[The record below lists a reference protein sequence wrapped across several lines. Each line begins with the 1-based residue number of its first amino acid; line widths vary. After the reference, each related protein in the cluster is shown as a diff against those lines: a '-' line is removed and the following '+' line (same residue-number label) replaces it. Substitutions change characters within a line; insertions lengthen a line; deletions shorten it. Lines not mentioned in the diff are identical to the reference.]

1 MKQEKGVLVIAIG
14 VGRSVDKAELTQIAD
29 GKEENVIQVM
39 NFSKLVSKIQD
50 ILKIYC
56 ASGKLINTE

>member
-50 ILKIYC
+50 VLKIYC